1 MDGRSCEE
9 SAAKY
14 PAAALGG
21 RSGVKKRNR
30 GTGSVEWICGDVVTH
45 SFLSL
50 SLSLSLF
57 LSFVSGLVY
66 LVCVVV
72 RASERERENENE
84 YENENENEKGRDAK
98 LQWHQILPSPVHALT
113 ALGRL
118 PFPPCRGFA
127 SATAFTRRS
136 PATVPMLRMDAARRT
151 LSLGRSPT

>member
-1 MDGRSCEE
+1 MMDRRSCDE

-30 GTGSVEWICGDVVTH
+30 GTGSVEWICGEVVTH

-50 SLSLSLF
+50 SLPPSF

-72 RASERERENENE
+72 RASERERE
-84 YENENENEKGRDAK
+84 
-98 LQWHQILPSPVHALT
+98 
-113 ALGRL
+113 
-118 PFPPCRGFA
+118 
-127 SATAFTRRS
+127 
-136 PATVPMLRMDAARRT
+136 
-151 LSLGRSPT
+151 